1 MVLYALI
8 SGILIGLFYGF
19 AALGLSLAFGVLRV
33 VNIAHGDVIVLGSY
47 LAYELSTQAHMNP
60 LFAIPI
66 AIPLA
71 VAIGMAFY
79 RFIAPS
85 LGRSKD
91 PEMLSLILFFG
102 VSQVIEAVATIG
114 FTVNQDTLLTGPVGN
129 GSVQILGQTFPN
141 YEPVAAAVAVPGAL
155 LVILYLY
162 RSRLG
167 LATRAVMSSRA
178 DAMLA
183 GIDVGRTSALS
194 FGIALALAASAGVLS
209 IYVNGGVGP
218 SQGADLTTP
227 AFAVVVIGGL
237 GNPAGAL
244 VGGLVFGLAEQFAQS
259 YEPNWAGLVPYVL
272 LLAVML
278 AKPEG
283 LLGRRARY
291 A

>member
-8 SGILIGLFYGF
+8 AGVLIGLFYGF

-102 VSQVIEAVATIG
+102 VSQVIEALATIG
-114 FTVNQDTLLTGPVGN
+114 FSANQDTLLTGPVGN
-129 GSVQILGQTFPN
+129 GAVQMFGQSFPN
-141 YEPVAAAVAVPGAL
+141 YYPVAAAVAVPGAL
-155 LVILYLY
+155 LVMLYLY

-167 LATRAVMSSRA
+167 LATRALMSSRA
-178 DAMLA
+178 DAMLS

-194 FGIALALAASAGVLS
+194 FGIALALAASAGALS
-209 IYVNGGVGP
+209 IYVNGGVSP
-218 SQGADLTTP
+218 SQGADLTTT

-244 VGGLVFGLAEQFAQS
+244 AGGLVFGLAEQFAQS

-278 AKPEG
+278 IKPEG
-283 LLGRRARY
+283 LLSRRVRY

>member
-8 SGILIGLFYGF
+8 AGVLIGLFYGF

-47 LAYELSTQAHMNP
+47 LAYELSTQAHINP

-66 AIPLA
+66 AVPLA
-71 VAIGMAFY
+71 VAIGMVFY
-79 RFIAPS
+79 RFVAPS

-102 VSQVIEAVATIG
+102 VSQVIEALATIG
-114 FTVNQDTLLTGPVGN
+114 FSANQDTLLTGPVGN
-129 GSVQILGQTFPN
+129 GAVQMFGQSFPN
-141 YEPVAAAVAVPGAL
+141 YYPVAAAVAVPGAL
-155 LVILYLY
+155 LVMLYLY

-167 LATRAVMSSRA
+167 LATRALMSSRA
-178 DAMLA
+178 DAMLS

-194 FGIALALAASAGVLS
+194 FGIALALAASAGALS
-209 IYVNGGVGP
+209 IYVNGGVSP
-218 SQGADLTTP
+218 SQGADLTTT

-244 VGGLVFGLAEQFAQS
+244 AGGLVFGLAEQFAQS

-278 AKPEG
+278 IKPEG
-283 LLGRRARY
+283 LLSRRVRY

>member
-8 SGILIGLFYGF
+8 AGVLIGLFYGF

-47 LAYELSTQAHMNP
+47 LAYELSTQAHINP

-66 AIPLA
+66 SVPPA
-71 VAIGMAFY
+71 VVIGMVFY

-102 VSQVIEAVATIG
+102 VSQVIEALATIG
-114 FTVNQDTLLTGPVGN
+114 FSVNQDTLLTGPVGN
-129 GSVQILGQTFPN
+129 GSVQILGQSFPN
-141 YEPVAAAVAVPGAL
+141 YYPVAAAVAVPGAL
-155 LVILYLY
+155 LVMFYLY

-167 LATRAVMSSRA
+167 LATRALMSSRA
-178 DAMLA
+178 DAMLS

-194 FGIALALAASAGVLS
+194 FGIALALAASAGALS
-209 IYVNGGVGP
+209 IYVNGGVSP
-218 SQGADLTTP
+218 SQGADLTTT

-244 VGGLVFGLAEQFAQS
+244 AGGLVFGLAEQFAQS
-259 YEPNWAGLVPYVL
+259 YEPNWAGMVPYVL

-278 AKPEG
+278 VKPEG
-283 LLGRRARY
+283 LLSRRVRY